1 MYAIVDI
8 AGKQFRIAEKDV
20 LSVPRLAGSEGEKIV
35 LDKILLLSSDKGVK
49 VGQPLV
55 AGAKIQ
61 ASILAHDRDKKIV
74 VFKRKR
80 RKGYRVKKGH
90 RQDITKIEIEKI
102 SAKA

>member
-1 MYAIVDI
+1 VYAIVDI
-8 AGKQFRIAEKDV
+8 AGKQFRISEKDV

-49 VGQPLV
+49 VGKPLV
-55 AGAKIQ
+55 AGAKIH
-61 ASILAHDRDKKIV
+61 ASILAHDRDKKIL